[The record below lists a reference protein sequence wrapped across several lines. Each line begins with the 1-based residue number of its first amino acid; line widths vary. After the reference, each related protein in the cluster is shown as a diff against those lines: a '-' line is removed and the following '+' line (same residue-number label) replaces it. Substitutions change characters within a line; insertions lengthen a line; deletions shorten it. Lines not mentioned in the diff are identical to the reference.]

1 MPERHLPRVAGRAP
15 QRHHDLHVVAPEA
28 VSGAS
33 IAQAARIPTV
43 GLAGLAGLADLMP
56 PVGLEGPDPDVRK

>member
-1 MPERHLPRVAGRAP
+1 
-15 QRHHDLHVVAPEA
+15 VAPEA